1 MKRRKK
7 NTFLLLRSWPISHS
21 IKEKLVISLETSF
34 AFKITIYISLF
45 TFIVVLC
52 ITIFFFFFFFIYC
65 IHSIH
70 NTCMWIR
77 LLLFISFVSIAL
89 VVVVRLLVR
98 SSRAYEICAVIFF
111 SYSVF
116 FLRNKHT
123 KIPDVLKSALG
134 ESIQQTEKMIKLFM
148 SDVIARVCVLFPC
161 PMLLSVDVLF
171 LVYLFIYFFCSFARL
186 LHSSSISP
194 YTYVCAKR
202 EKKAFSVIPIKHIY
216 KIYGSWST
224 IAERSAFVAK
234 VLWNRQ
240 QNRFILRQRRG
251 RRRRS
256 SRKRK

>member
-111 SYSVF
+111 RILFSF
-116 FLRNKHT
+116 FGTSIPKFPMFSRALSGNPFNK
-123 KIPDVLKSALG
+123 P
-134 ESIQQTEKMIKLFM
+134 
-148 SDVIARVCVLFPC
+148 
-161 PMLLSVDVLF
+161 
-171 LVYLFIYFFCSFARL
+171 
-186 LHSSSISP
+186 
-194 YTYVCAKR
+194 
-202 EKKAFSVIPIKHIY
+202 
-216 KIYGSWST
+216 
-224 IAERSAFVAK
+224 
-234 VLWNRQ
+234 
-240 QNRFILRQRRG
+240 
-251 RRRRS
+251 
-256 SRKRK
+256 RK